1 MNAPLLHTLTASTYQ
16 KTSIVR
22 VIMSMTPSEH
32 TNTVGNAPDKS
43 HGSVLGPRDSRVSH
57 KRDPSTT
64 VFSQSLPIPEHKI
77 GWIIGIQGRYM
88 RQLSE
93 KSGAAISI
101 SESTSREYGTV
112 WKYVQITGTS
122 RAVDR
127 AKKLLYI
134 RLDRWKPRPD
144 VEGKSDEIDTT
155 SAHAAAAAAVDTSY
169 DALNG
174 EA

>member
-1 MNAPLLHTLTASTYQ
+1 MST
-16 KTSIVR
+16 S
-22 VIMSMTPSEH
+22 PSEH
-32 TNTVGNAPDKS
+32 TKSIEEAPEKS
-43 HGSVLGPRDSRVSH
+43 KDRAPGPSVSRGGP
-57 KRDPSTT
+57 KKDPSST

-88 RQLSE
+88 RQLAE

-144 VEGKSDEIDTT
+144 ESKSEDVDTT
-155 SAHAAAAAAVDTSY
+155 LSAAAADMTVDMPY
-169 DALNG
+169 DALDG